1 MLGADTRAQSGDP
14 SNTLN
19 IGNTLFGTSLPNVF
33 GGTAGYIGIGT
44 ASPAQ
49 QLEIT
54 QSMQMPNTASSTL
67 GILYK
72 GGSRFLHNFTN
83 STNNN
88 TFLGLNSGNF
98 GLTGTGNTAVGSD
111 TLKNLSS

>member
-19 IGNTLFGTSLPNVF
+19 IGNTLFGINLPTIF

-44 ASPAQ
+44 ATPAK
-49 QLEIT
+49 QLTIT
-54 QSMQMPNTASSTL
+54 ESMEMPDTTSFSA
-67 GILYK
+67 GVLYK
-72 GGSRFLHNFTN
+72 GGSRFLHNFTY

-88 TFLGLNSGNF
+88 TFLGLILVISV
-98 GLTGTGNTAVGSD
+98 LLELVI
-111 TLKNLSS
+111 LP